1 LDPIIIYPLD
11 PIHKVAPKRRKAKL
25 FYHRGRAMKEAAVNK
40 LISATPWCPK
50 ALFFVDEY
58 NEQVNATMRAVEE
71 YYRRRVMVIALPPM
85 QTLYSVS

>member
-1 LDPIIIYPLD
+1 
-11 PIHKVAPKRRKAKL
+11 
-25 FYHRGRAMKEAAVNK
+25 MKEAAVNK